1 MNCKYKVMSWQLN
14 YDLCYVLKVCFCSVN
29 MKKSTKFAKLYAHY
43 VCVSIEQQRCRV
55 TFKIIKHAWTGFM
68 FFFSRFLRGKMTQVN
83 FLISYMLCNGKL
95 SIPLIT

>member
-43 VCVSIEQQRCRV
+43 VCVSIEQTTMPC
-55 TFKIIKHAWTGFM
+55 
-68 FFFSRFLRGKMTQVN
+68 N
-83 FLISYMLCNGKL
+83 F
-95 SIPLIT
+95 